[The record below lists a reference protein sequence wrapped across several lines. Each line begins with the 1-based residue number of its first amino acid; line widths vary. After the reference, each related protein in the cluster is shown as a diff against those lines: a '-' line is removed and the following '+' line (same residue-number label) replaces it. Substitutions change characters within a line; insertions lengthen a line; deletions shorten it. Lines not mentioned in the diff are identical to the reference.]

1 METRI
6 PLTLIYNC
14 FCPNVSKV
22 IQWHWNL
29 QVINES
35 LEEKFNCQP
44 ITAYKQNENLKELIE
59 NSKTENNKVKK
70 RQIQT
75 KTRKMFSMRDNY
87 NYKVILL

>member
-14 FCPNVSKV
+14 FCPNISKV

-44 ITAYKQNENLKELIE
+44 VTAYKQNENLKELME

>member
-14 FCPNVSKV
+14 FCPNISKV

-44 ITAYKQNENLKELIE
+44 VTAYKQNENLKELIE

>member
-14 FCPNVSKV
+14 FCPNISKV

-44 ITAYKQNENLKELIE
+44 VTAYKQNENLKELIE

-75 KTRKMFSMRDNY
+75 KTRKMFSMRDSY

>member
-14 FCPNVSKV
+14 FCPNISKV

-44 ITAYKQNENLKELIE
+44 VTAYKQNENLKELIE

-75 KTRKMFSMRDNY
+75 KTRKMFSMCDNY

>member
-1 METRI
+1 MGTNGLEERIREKPMETRI

-14 FCPNVSKV
+14 FCSNISKV

-70 RQIQT
+70 RNT
-75 KTRKMFSMRDNY
+75 N
-87 NYKVILL
+87 